1 MAETSQQQLPA
12 SKCVSLP
19 TKGEKPFTVQRVES
33 CSILG
38 QHLLGHEPPSKVMEN
53 LLCGQGQG
61 WINLWDVT
69 HLLRVT
75 EWILKVSLAPPASI

>member
-1 MAETSQQQLPA
+1 MTETSQQQLPA

-38 QHLLGHEPPSKVMEN
+38 HEPHSKVMEN

-69 HLLRVT
+69 RLLRVT